1 MQQQKKEYKTG
12 GSLGTIWTGPAN
24 ENPGVVKAKADKARS
39 EANLAKYKKKSDNQ
53 KSKAIEKAKNP
64 NTKVIVTPKFTMFAQ
79 ANAARNNAE
88 GEYTDTPAKKR
99 DSMEYRAGFNVG
111 LRNKMSGK
119 KAKMYQES
127 EFEKMG
133 RWEGQNHSFK
143 NKDAETISKKMNK

>member
-1 MQQQKKEYKTG
+1 MQQPKK
-12 GSLGTIWTGPAN
+12 GT
-24 ENPGVVKAKADKARS
+24 S
-39 EANLAKYKKKSDNQ
+39 
-53 KSKAIEKAKNP
+53 
-64 NTKVIVTPKFTMFAQ
+64 KVIIKPKFTMFAQ
-79 ANAARNNAE
+79 ANAARNNSE